1 MILFAGENVYSAEVE
16 RVVASHAAVHLAAVY
31 GVPDPSGQFG
41 ELVKAVVQLKDGDY
55 GWVKAV
61 QEIDAQAGREVER
74 ENRRAF
80 GLGILSLLLLAHFPR
95 FLLPDQPLL
104 LLDPPH
110 EQVGHPEG
118 VKEIARALVGAS
130 LLLQSEAT
138 PPLEARSDLCRRY
151 TLLAPGLHWINP
163 CWGCV
168 GSRCRAFP
176 NYNQPELAG
185 PVGAGRRCISSQLI
199 L

>member
-1 MILFAGENVYSAEVE
+1 M
-16 RVVASHAAVHLAAVY
+16 ASTPGLPGSTSYFSGVRQTLTFRGGGAAQPGPLSPLIRPHSMLACHGSKRWTEEGCNSMLV
-31 GVPDPSGQFG
+31 SGDKWP
-41 ELVKAVVQLKDGDY
+41 LHRAYTWDGPP
-55 GWVKAV
+55 GLTP
-61 QEIDAQAGREVER
+61 
-74 ENRRAF
+74 RRS
-80 GLGILSLLLLAHFPR
+80 GSRRGGYPQRRDWTRI
-95 FLLPDQPLL
+95 
-104 LLDPPH
+104 
-110 EQVGHPEG
+110 
-118 VKEIARALVGAS
+118 VGAS

-151 TLLAPGLHWINP
+151 TLLAPGLKWTNP

-185 PVGAGRRCISSQLI
+185 RVGAGRRCISSQLI